1 MSRAVLLAVTLAAS
15 LVSVAR
21 ADDDDVPSSDPLEVH
36 APGDQPDGYIA
47 GGLIWD
53 DLQGFQSRG
62 ALIDAGQRLGRL
74 PWFVRGT
81 FEAGAVARSD
91 EAGTG
96 VFTELRGGVEDRWC
110 RGGGM
115 LCGSAGL
122 DVGVRRGYFDHAIYA
137 VNGSRTEFHESLNSI
152 VAAPRLT
159 IDAGGRIRFRGVLEL
174 PVRMRTSDDVPGAET
189 AALGA
194 VTPAGVGDRQ
204 FGLGYALT
212 LAIAVGF

>member
-15 LVSVAR
+15 LGSVAR
-21 ADDDDVPSSDPLEVH
+21 ADDDVPSSDPLELH

-53 DLQGFQSRG
+53 DIQGFQSRG
-62 ALIDAGQRLGRL
+62 AIIDAGQRLGRL

-91 EAGTG
+91 EPGHG
-96 VFTELRGGVEDRWC
+96 VFTELRGGLEARSC
-110 RGGGM
+110 QSGGM
-115 LCGSAGL
+115 LCGSAGA
-122 DVGVRRGYFDHAIYA
+122 DVGVRRGYFDHVLYA
-137 VNGSRTEFHESLNSI
+137 QNGSRSEFTESLDSI
-152 VAAPRLT
+152 VAVPRLT

-174 PVRMRTSDDVPGAET
+174 PIRMRTSGD
-189 AALGA
+189 AADAGTSARGA
-194 VTPAGVGDRQ
+194 VTPPGVGDRQ
-204 FGLGYALT
+204 FGLGYSLT

>member
-21 ADDDDVPSSDPLEVH
+21 ADDDAPSRDPLELH
-36 APGDQPDGYIA
+36 APGDEPDGYVA

-62 ALIDAGQRLGRL
+62 AMIDGGQRLGRS

-115 LCGSAGL
+115 LCGAAGL
-122 DVGVRRGYFDHAIYA
+122 DAGVRRGYFDHAIFTVTGA
-137 VNGSRTEFHESLNSI
+137 RTSFHESLDSI
-152 VAAPRLT
+152 VVVPRLM
-159 IDAGGRIRFRGVLEL
+159 IDAGGRIRFRGALEL
-174 PVRMRTSDDVPGAET
+174 PVRMRTSNDAGPDAS
-189 AALGA
+189 ARGA

-212 LAIAVGF
+212 LGIAVGF